1 MITIRLK
8 RLMEII
14 LEILL
19 VVAVGY
25 LGWQYKI
32 NKLVSADKK
41 LVELKLQE
49 QSRAVDNFL
58 LDLKGIEGLNELDRV
73 LRKYK
78 IR

>member
-32 NKLVSADKK
+32 NKLVLADKK

-58 LDLKGIEGLNELDRV
+58 LDLKGIEDLNELDRV

>member
-1 MITIRLK
+1 VITIRLK
-8 RLMEII
+8 RLIEII
-14 LEILL
+14 LDILL

-32 NKLVSADKK
+32 NKLVLADKK

-58 LDLKGIEGLNELDRV
+58 LDLKGIEDLNELDRV

>member
-1 MITIRLK
+1 
-8 RLMEII
+8 MEII

-32 NKLVSADKK
+32 NKLVLADKK

-58 LDLKGIEGLNELDRV
+58 LDLKGIEDLNELDRV

>member
-1 MITIRLK
+1 VITIRPK

-32 NKLVSADKK
+32 NKLVLADKK

-58 LDLKGIEGLNELDRV
+58 LDLKGIEDLNELDRV

>member
-8 RLMEII
+8 RLIEII

-32 NKLVSADKK
+32 NKLVLADKK

-58 LDLKGIEGLNELDRV
+58 LDLKGIEDLNELDRV

>member
-1 MITIRLK
+1 MITIRPK

-32 NKLVSADKK
+32 NKLVLADKK

-58 LDLKGIEGLNELDRV
+58 LDLKGIEDLNELDRV